1 MYKNSIKELSKDMT
15 LTEKIF
21 IARKIE
27 NQFYKHAS
35 YYFKDY
41 LLRLKKTKK
50 FIRFYTDFK
59 TQSEMFFF
67 RSSVSRCNILRNQR
81 IQKLN
86 EASFVTVDECLISYI
101 MNKR

>member
-1 MYKNSIKELSKDMT
+1 MT

-41 LLRLKKTKK
+41 LLRVFNT
-50 FIRFYTDFK
+50 RPT
-59 TQSEMFFF
+59 
-67 RSSVSRCNILRNQR
+67 
-81 IQKLN
+81 
-86 EASFVTVDECLISYI
+86 
-101 MNKR
+101 

>member
-1 MYKNSIKELSKDMT
+1 MYRNSIKELSKDMT

-41 LLRLKKTKK
+41 LLRLFNT
-50 FIRFYTDFK
+50 RPT
-59 TQSEMFFF
+59 
-67 RSSVSRCNILRNQR
+67 
-81 IQKLN
+81 
-86 EASFVTVDECLISYI
+86 
-101 MNKR
+101 